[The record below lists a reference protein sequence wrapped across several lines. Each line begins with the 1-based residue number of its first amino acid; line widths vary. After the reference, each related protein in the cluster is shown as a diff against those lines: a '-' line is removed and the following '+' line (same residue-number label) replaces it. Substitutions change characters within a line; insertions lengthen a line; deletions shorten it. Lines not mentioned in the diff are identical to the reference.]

1 MPHPSKHSHR
11 PAVAMAAT
19 WLALL
24 VSLWVLNAALS
35 FHNQW
40 PTPWVAIGH
49 ELSLELVALVFAL
62 GAWAEYRGVPSRL
75 AQHWFAI
82 ALVLLCLGRYAEVT
96 APALYGRPINLY
108 WDLPHLPAVATM
120 LAQTAP
126 AWATAAAIAAI
137 AAMPVLLYG
146 VLRVALGGV
155 WRALGSAV
163 PRRALLLLGATLVVL
178 FAATPRDE
186 DAPFTVQFAQPVTQ
200 TYAQQASLLA
210 DALLGS
216 PAREALDRAAPLPHA
231 DLAHLA
237 GADVLVVFLE
247 SYGATVFDS
256 ARHRQALAAAQA
268 TLAGA
273 LARSGREAASAFV
286 VSPTFGGASW
296 LAHASLLAGHE
307 VADPATYA
315 ALLTSDRDTLVQ
327 RFAARGY
334 RAVALMPGLKRA
346 WPEGSFYRFA
356 HMYDARQLDYR
367 GPHFGWWAIPDQYSL
382 AVLDT
387 REFASHPRAPLFAVF
402 STISSHMPFRPT
414 PPYQP
419 DWERLLGEHPF
430 EPAALAASFARAPD
444 WSDLS
449 PAYTDALS
457 YALNTLAGHVARR
470 PRREQVLVVL
480 GDHQP
485 PASVSGAQASHA
497 VPVHVIA
504 SRGELLHEFLAA
516 GFEPGLTPSR
526 PAGIPMHALAPLLLR
541 GFSDEASAT
550 AR

>member
-1 MPHPSKHSHR
+1 MPHPFKHSH
-11 PAVAMAAT
+11 PFVAATAGT
-19 WLALL
+19 WLALP
-24 VSLWVLNAALS
+24 VSLWVLNVALS

-49 ELSLELVALVFAL
+49 ELSLEVVLLVFAL
-62 GAWAEYRGVPSRL
+62 GAWAEYRGAPSRL
-75 AQHWFAI
+75 AQHWLAI

-108 WDLPHLPAVATM
+108 WDLPHLPAIATM
-120 LAQTAP
+120 FAQAAP
-126 AWATAAAIAAI
+126 AWATAAVIAAI

-146 VLRVALGGV
+146 VLRGALGGV
-155 WRALGSAV
+155 WRALESAA

-178 FAATPRDE
+178 FAVTPRDQ
-186 DAPFTVQFAQPVTQ
+186 DAPFAVQFAQPVTQ

-210 DALLGS
+210 DALLGN
-216 PAREALDRAAPLPHA
+216 PASEALDRAAPLPHA
-231 DLAHLA
+231 DLARLA

-247 SYGATVFDS
+247 SYGATVFDN
-256 ARHRQALAAAQA
+256 ARHRQALGAAQA

-327 RFAARGY
+327 RFATRGY

-356 HMYDARQLDYR
+356 HLYDARQLDYR

-402 STISSHMPFRPT
+402 PTISSHMPFRPT
-414 PPYQP
+414 PPYQS
-419 DWERLLGEHPF
+419 DWERLLGERAF
-430 EPAALAASFARAPD
+430 EPGALAASLARAPD

-449 PAYTDALS
+449 PAYTEAIA
-457 YALNTLAGHVARR
+457 YALTTLAGYLARR
-470 PRREQVLVVL
+470 PRREQVLLVL

-485 PASVSGAQASHA
+485 PASVSGAQAGHE

-504 SRGELLHEFLAA
+504 SRGELLRQFLHA
-516 GFEPGLTPSR
+516 GFAPGLTPAR
-526 PAGIPMHALAPLLLR
+526 PALMPLHVLAPLLLQA
-541 GFSDEASAT
+541 FSGEAAT
-550 AR
+550 TR